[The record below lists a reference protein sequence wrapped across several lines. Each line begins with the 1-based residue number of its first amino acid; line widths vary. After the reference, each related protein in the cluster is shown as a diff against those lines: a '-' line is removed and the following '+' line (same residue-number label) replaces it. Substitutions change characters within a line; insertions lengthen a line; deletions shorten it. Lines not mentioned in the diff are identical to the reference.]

1 MKRGDSSSTRRGI
14 CRNGFTLI
22 EMVITV
28 ALVGI
33 LASALVPLADLTV
46 QRMHEKELRIA
57 LRQIRSAID
66 AYKVAVDA
74 GMIMRKVDSTGYP
87 PSLDVLV
94 DGIDDIRQPG
104 KNVIRFLRKMP
115 RDPFVSDPNVPAVDT
130 WGKRSYA
137 SQPDEPSEGAD
148 VFDVYSRAEGIGLN
162 GIPYRQW

>member
-1 MKRGDSSSTRRGI
+1 MRLPDSDPACRRA
-14 CRNGFTLI
+14 RRTGFTLI

-46 QRMHEKELRIA
+46 QRMHEKELRVA

-66 AYKVAVDA
+66 SYKVAVDA
-74 GMIMRKVDSTGYP
+74 GMIQRKVDATGYP
-87 PSLDVLV
+87 PNLDVLANGV
-94 DGIDDIRQPG
+94 DDMRQPG
-104 KNVIRFLRKMP
+104 QNKIRFMRKMP
-115 RDPFVSDPNVPAVDT
+115 RDPFFPDPGLSAVDT

-137 SQPDEPSEGAD
+137 SQPDAPSEGSD

-162 GIPYRQW
+162 GVPYSQW